1 MTFCHEPRRKI
12 QKKTYKQYMIYI
24 YIDIDIDIDITI
36 SKEKKD
42 IKTKYY
48 TFDSVSGI
56 FLVKEK

>member
-1 MTFCHEPRRKI
+1 M
-12 QKKTYKQYMIYI
+12 YI
-24 YIDIDIDIDITI
+24 PI

-42 IKTKYY
+42 KKTKYY